1 MSLSPP
7 KFIQMLRRRDQ
18 DDLLVRLRALVSE
31 WEDPHAEVI
40 DGLASRQ
47 RCAYQLQKT
56 LDAYH

>member
-7 KFIQMLRRRDQ
+7 QFIKMLRRRDQ
-18 DDLLVRLRALVSE
+18 DDLLVRLQALVSE

-47 RCAYQLQKT
+47 RCASQLRKA
-56 LDAYH
+56 LDQEL